1 MTRHY
6 IQRTLKIT
14 QKQLELEMINEFQKV
29 SGHKINT
36 PKSPAGLDT
45 SDELSGRA
53 AEKTP
58 SAAQASVFPAQCGRE
73 TSPARTLPHVHCRRV
88 TAAGAWG
95 LRPPAPAARCPP
107 GPRRPWL
114 AVLGRR
120 PTLPG
125 HGFAEAAARVVKA
138 SDVAWLRG
146 AQGVLHVG
154 SWKTEQEVGD
164 PGCRQCG
171 HCHCRTFRPD
181 RLQPRESAGA
191 PPLADSPAPRPPRH
205 AR

>member
-1 MTRHY
+1 MNSREE
-6 IQRTLKIT
+6 
-14 QKQLELEMINEFQKV
+14 QLRKPHLQ
-29 SGHKINT
+29 HR
-36 PKSPAGLDT
+36 PRSPL
-45 SDELSGRA
+45 L
-53 AEKTP
+53 
-58 SAAQASVFPAQCGRE
+58 SAAARPALPAPRHVSTAAASRQQARGACGRLH
-73 TSPARTLPHVHCRRV
+73 PRH
-88 TAAGAWG
+88 TA
-95 LRPPAPAARCPP
+95 PP

-164 PGCRQCG
+164 LGCRQCG

-181 RLQPRESAGA
+181 RPQPRESAGA